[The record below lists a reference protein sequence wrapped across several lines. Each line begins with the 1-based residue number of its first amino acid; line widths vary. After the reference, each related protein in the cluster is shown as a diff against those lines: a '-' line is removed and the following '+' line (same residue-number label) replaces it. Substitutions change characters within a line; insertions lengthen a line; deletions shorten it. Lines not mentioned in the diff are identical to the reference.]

1 MSCNRNREWKL
12 SINILVILISFISG
26 CSGPQIKINAADAM
40 FSNNPVKKVAIIAE
54 GSVYY
59 DVIWGETPKF
69 GLEESKKAVEILVSD
84 TKEIF
89 LKKG

>member
-1 MSCNRNREWKL
+1 
-12 SINILVILISFISG
+12 
-26 CSGPQIKINAADAM
+26 M